1 MTHEMLA
8 MFGKE
13 GRQSELRDFY
23 LFMDEVDR
31 FSEKHHLGYR
41 DSRLIMKSV
50 KYFYGTSADELTPED
65 KGEDGMDCPAT
76 TEYVTLKRVGDKESK
91 MVIDKIT
98 ESGKALY

>member
-1 MTHEMLA
+1 
-8 MFGKE
+8 
-13 GRQSELRDFY
+13 
-23 LFMDEVDR
+23 MDEVDR

-41 DSRLIMKSV
+41 DSRLIMKSA

-65 KGEDGMDCPAT
+65 KGEDGLDCPAT
-76 TEYVTLKRVGDKESK
+76 TEYVTLKRTGDKESG